1 MTIETL
7 FLLSSGLFL
16 GWSLGANDAG
26 NVFGTAVGSR
36 MIRFSTAVVVCSIF
50 MVLGAVWSGEGVS
63 RGLVELGSV
72 NVLGGA
78 FMVALA
84 AAIAVFLMLRTGI
97 QVSTTQALI
106 GSLLG
111 WNAFAGVA
119 TDITVFLQVVST
131 WVLGPLL
138 AAAMAMAMMW
148 AAKLIL
154 RNSRIGLIRLDGYTR
169 LALLGSGALG
179 AYSLGANNIANVVA
193 VFLPSQPFP
202 ALSWQG
208 FESSPTQLLL
218 LVGGIAMASGVLTYS
233 RRTIELVGSGL
244 ANLSPLAAWVCV
256 SAHSLVLLLFASASL
271 KAWLDS
277 MGLPSLP
284 LVPISSSQ
292 AILGAILGVGLLR
305 GGREVNWGTVG
316 RVALGWLVTPLVA
329 SLLCFLGLFVL
340 QNVFLLQVVGG

>member
-63 RGLVELGSV
+63 RGLVELSSV
-72 NVLGGA
+72 SVLGGA

-84 AAIAVFLMLRTGI
+84 AAIAVFLMIRTGI

-138 AAAMAMAMMW
+138 AAAMAMAMM
-148 AAKLIL
+148 
-154 RNSRIGLIRLDGYTR
+154 RTR
-169 LALLGSGALG
+169 RCCQSCRC
-179 AYSLGANNIANVVA
+179 V
-193 VFLPSQPFP
+193 
-202 ALSWQG
+202 
-208 FESSPTQLLL
+208 
-218 LVGGIAMASGVLTYS
+218 
-233 RRTIELVGSGL
+233 RR
-244 ANLSPLAAWVCV
+244 ACV
-256 SAHSLVLLLFASASL
+256 SWRASWMSRHERLVR
-271 KAWLDS
+271 
-277 MGLPSLP
+277 
-284 LVPISSSQ
+284 
-292 AILGAILGVGLLR
+292 R
-305 GGREVNWGTVG
+305 GR
-316 RVALGWLVTPLVA
+316 RVL
-329 SLLCFLGLFVL
+329 
-340 QNVFLLQVVGG
+340 